1 MEFLADKI
9 HGYWKDGFINYA
21 ERDYIKGNLNPMF
34 LDRLYQQEAIAKF
47 DFYLNKFPARPKDKP
62 VHLLLNMATGS
73 GKTVLMAANM
83 LELYTKGY
91 RNFIFI
97 VNSTNIIKKTIANFT
112 ERGNSKYLFADKII
126 FDFKEIQIKKRS
138 AERRFT

>member
-9 HGYWKDGFINYA
+9 QSYWKDGFINYT
-21 ERDYIKGNLNPMF
+21 ERDYIKSNLNPMF

-62 VHLLLNMATGS
+62 IHLLLNMATGS

-97 VNSTNIIKKTIANFT
+97 VNSSSSSTT
-112 ERGNSKYLFADKII
+112 
-126 FDFKEIQIKKRS
+126 
-138 AERRFT
+138 